1 MKNFLLIF
9 TSISIAVLGQICM
22 KYGISK
28 GGLVARLGEISS
40 VYGYLISAFTNPF
53 VLGGF
58 LLYGLSSLFWLV
70 VLGRVDLSYA
80 YPLVSV
86 GYVLAVFLSWVFF
99 KEHVGVLRIAGLA
112 VICIGVTLLSR
123 S

>member
-1 MKNFLLIF
+1 MKNLLLIF
-9 TSISIAVLGQICM
+9 TSIFIAVLGQICM
-22 KYGISK
+22 KYGIYR
-28 GGLVARLGEISS
+28 GGLVARLSEISTAYS
-40 VYGYLISAFTNPF
+40 YLISAFTNPF

-58 LLYGLSSLFWLV
+58 VLYGLSSLFWLL

-86 GYVLAVFLSWVFF
+86 GYVLAVFFSWLFF
-99 KEHVGVLRIAGLA
+99 HEHVGTLRIAGLA